1 VLRHGQ
7 SRIHLNFTEPNVCAE
22 PQWKKLRA
30 QGAAIAQNLL
40 QKAASRFK
48 PQSQDRTPL
57 IVPTITAPSSLANAA
72 DLFATP
78 VANAKRMRSSPMRF
92 EDLPM
97 NPQCGDFASP
107 SLEQMASRSR
117 KPNISPAC
125 LEREPPQ
132 PLSIGTR
139 VTMPSQG
146 HGVSV
151 RRLCR
156 STKSLADTNDLL
168 LTALAAI
175 NNGAQI
181 VMQAAGDEG
190 FSIVWD
196 HGGSTMENSSDLRLS
211 HEPLLEPYVRKSRAT
226 SPEEPE
232 LVALDQSNSASPFSR
247 NESPPMLT
255 HAAPSLEEMI

>member
-1 VLRHGQ
+1 MLRHGQ
-7 SRIHLNFTEPNVCAE
+7 SRIHLNFTEPNVCVE

-57 IVPTITAPSSLANAA
+57 IVPTITAPSSSANVV

-92 EDLPM
+92 GDLPM

-146 HGVSV
+146 HGVSA
-151 RRLCR
+151 RPPPLPF
-156 STKSLADTNDLL
+156 STSCL
-168 LTALAAI
+168 LTRSATYCPCCH
-175 NNGAQI
+175 AQI

-196 HGGSTMENSSDLRLS
+196 HGESTTEKGSDLSIS
-211 HEPLLEPYVRKSRAT
+211 HEPLIEPYVRKSRAT

-232 LVALDQSNSASPFSR
+232 LVALEQSNSASPFSR
-247 NESPPMLT
+247 NESPPKLT
-255 HAAPSLEEMI
+255 NAAPSLMEMI

>member
-1 VLRHGQ
+1 MLRHGQ
-7 SRIHLNFTEPNVCAE
+7 SRIHLNFTEPNVCVE

-57 IVPTITAPSSLANAA
+57 IVPTITAPSSSANVA

-92 EDLPM
+92 GDLPM

-107 SLEQMASRSR
+107 SLEQMANRSR

-146 HGVSV
+146 HGVSA
-151 RRLCR
+151 RPPPLPFYEL
-156 STKSLADTNDLL
+156 LADTICYLL
-168 LTALAAI
+168 
-175 NNGAQI
+175 
-181 VMQAAGDEG
+181 
-190 FSIVWD
+190 
-196 HGGSTMENSSDLRLS
+196 
-211 HEPLLEPYVRKSRAT
+211 PLLPRSDCDASCRRRGLFDRVGPWRVHNGERQRSEHQPRA
-226 SPEEPE
+226 SY
-232 LVALDQSNSASPFSR
+232 
-247 NESPPMLT
+247 
-255 HAAPSLEEMI
+255 